1 MNRHS
6 VAILAAV
13 FVLICCSVFEAAA
26 QPQPVPK
33 LTERPLDKAS
43 YVALAKE
50 WKEYIEKHGGSAAAY
65 INLGNAYR
73 YSGEIEAALVAGE
86 RACKLEPDNPD
97 ALAFLA
103 KILSIKGDNIDSAIE
118 LLERCRKIAPAHEE
132 CLITFA
138 AIYLKRGEL
147 SKADE
152 VFRFIFDQRIYPV
165 PLQDY
170 AYNMLVGL
178 PRGAVLITNG
188 DNDTFPPLALQAGM
202 DFRSDVIV
210 INRHLLT
217 IREFAEAVFERYPA
231 IKPDGGLPTGKG
243 QSLSTALIGK
253 MIEDKEI
260 DVYIATS
267 VPFEQLGIESP
278 IVVEGLNWRTSK
290 TGLTSEE
297 TSRLFLETYRLDSAT
312 DWNFAWGLVPSVS
325 NIVSN
330 YVTGMTHL
338 VREGE
343 VDAETKDKLLDKALE
358 IARFHDMARAS
369 IAIKSLQEK

>member
-1 MNRHS
+1 MIRHS
-6 VAILAAV
+6 VATVAAV
-13 FVLICCSVFEAAA
+13 LVLICCYAFEAAA
-26 QPQPVPK
+26 QPQPVPE
-33 LTERPLDKAS
+33 LTERPLDKVS

-50 WKEYIEKHGGSAAAY
+50 WKEYIEKHGESAAAY
-65 INLGNAYR
+65 INLGMAYH
-73 YSGEIEAALVAGE
+73 YSGEIEAARVAGE

-103 KILSIKGDNIDSAIE
+103 KILSIKGDNIDSALE
-118 LLERCRKIAPAHEE
+118 LLERCRRIAPAHEE
-132 CLITFA
+132 CLTTFA

-152 VFRFIFDQRIYPV
+152 VFAFIFDQRIIPV

-178 PRGAVLITNG
+178 PTGAVLITNG

-202 DFRSDVIV
+202 AFRSDVIV

-217 IREFAEAVFERYPA
+217 IREFAEAVFERHPA
-231 IKPDGGLPTGKG
+231 IRPGGELPSGKG
-243 QSLSTALIGK
+243 PSLSMALIGK
-253 MIEDKEI
+253 MVEDQKVP
-260 DVYIATS
+260 VYVSAT
-267 VPFEQLGIESP
+267 VIFKDLGIGSP

-312 DWNFAWGLVPSVS
+312 DWNFAWGLIPSVS

-330 YVTGMTHL
+330 YVTGMIYH
-338 VREGE
+338 VREGG
-343 VDAETKDKLLDKALE
+343 VDTETKKKLLDKALE
-358 IARFHDMARAS
+358 IAQFHDMARAS
-369 IAIKSLQEK
+369 MVIQSLQKK